1 MILLKRIGLG
11 ILFTIV
17 AVLVAIFLIYFFRA
31 YGFENWLEVQPS
43 NRIKQTDW
51 LNNFESAA
59 FTCIGIAI
67 CAVIFWYVYSYLQY
81 KVKNWK
87 SAGGKLAWFIIGGV
101 LVVVTI
107 GFGANNITST
117 EDNNIGKI
125 LALIAF
131 AFIAALV
138 YWLPTAISSLP
149 TVKYAPLFSKFTARH
164 FGNRLMRWIS

>member
-17 AVLVAIFLIYFFRA
+17 AVLAAIFLIYFFRA

-51 LNNFESAA
+51 LNNFQYVA
-59 FTCIGIAI
+59 FTCIGMGVV
-67 CAVIFWYVYSYLQY
+67 AVIVWFAYSCWRYRIG
-81 KVKNWK
+81 KWTR
-87 SAGGKLAWFIIGGV
+87 AGGKLAWLIIGGV
-101 LVVVTI
+101 MVVMTAVY
-107 GFGANNITST
+107 GANNITST

-138 YWLPTAISSLP
+138 YWLPTAISSPP
-149 TVKYAPLFSKFTARH
+149 TVKYAPLFSKFMARH
-164 FGNRLMRWIS
+164 FGNRLMRRIS